1 MCYYQ
6 QKRVGMIQT
15 KLFTNNLK
23 MNEWLK
29 SIQEENNSFQFID
42 IKMSDKNSQSY
53 SSECDY
59 LVIYTI

>member
-1 MCYYQ
+1 
-6 QKRVGMIQT
+6 MIQT
-15 KLFTNNLK
+15 KLFSNNSK

-42 IKMSDKNSQSY
+42 IKMSNKDSESY

-59 LVIYTI
+59 LVIYKL